1 LGNDERLQARGK
13 EVTMSLFRY
22 KGSKVWTMDFQFRG
36 QRIRETTGTS
46 SKTLAAEIQ
55 RKRRRDLEEGAAGI
69 KKRQQPRLLSI
80 AAEAWI
86 ESKQRKVSVR
96 SIAIERANL
105 KHILPELG
113 RNLVTD
119 IEAKDISR
127 YQKKRLDEG
136 ASPKTVNLE
145 IATLRAILK
154 RHGAWASLQPEVTM
168 LTVHDDVGKALTADE
183 ERALL
188 VACGKSR
195 SRSLLPFVTLLIET
209 GARYNTV
216 RTLRWKN
223 IDFDN
228 RCLQFGKD
236 KTANGSGRFVPLNP
250 RATSILGFWATN
262 FPGRKPEHY
271 VFPSERFGLDGE
283 AGYLRGEVVPYNTDP
298 NKPMGSW
305 KTAWQQARKNA
316 GMALAGSPEKTDDVP
331 PLACRFH
338 DCRHTAVSRMLDAGT
353 PLPKVAKIVGWSP
366 ATMVRMAA
374 RYGHFALEELR
385 GAVESI
391 SRSGIPTG
399 SPVFSPVSEEASRK
413 RSN

>member
-1 LGNDERLQARGK
+1 MHSSPDQPCQTTADANFAALQHGEPFPDDSQISLVEIAERSRHPSP
-13 EVTMSLFRY
+13 V
-22 KGSKVWTMDFQFRG
+22 
-36 QRIRETTGTS
+36 
-46 SKTLAAEIQ
+46 
-55 RKRRRDLEEGAAGI
+55 LEY
-69 KKRQQPRLLSI
+69 
-80 AAEAWI
+80 
-86 ESKQRKVSVR
+86 KVSVISTLRRVSER
-96 SIAIERANL
+96 SIAIERANM
-105 KHILPELG
+105 KHILPVLG
-113 RNLVTD
+113 RKLVTD

-127 YQKKRLDEG
+127 YQKSRLDEN
-136 ASPKTVNLE
+136 ASPKTINLE

-168 LTVHDDVGKALTADE
+168 LTVHDDVGKALTSEE

-188 VACGKSR
+188 EACGRSR

-216 RTLRWKN
+216 RMLKWKH
-223 IDFDN
+223 IDFEN
-228 RCLQFGKD
+228 RCLKFGKD
-236 KTANGSGRFVPLNP
+236 KTASGSGRVIPLNP
-250 RATSILGFWATN
+250 RAVSVLGFWATN
-262 FPGRKPEHY
+262 FPDRKPEHH
-271 VFPSERFGLDGE
+271 VFPSEKFGLDGE

-305 KTAWQQARKNA
+305 KTAWQHARKNA
-316 GMALAGSPEKTDDVP
+316 GITLAANLENTDDIP

-338 DCRHTAVSRMLDAGT
+338 DCRHTAVSRMLDAGV
-353 PLPKVAKIVGWSP
+353 PLAKVAKIVGWSP

-399 SPVFSPVSEEASRK
+399 SPVFSPVSENASRRK
-413 RSN
+413 SN

>member
-1 LGNDERLQARGK
+1 
-13 EVTMSLFRY
+13 MSLFRY
-22 KGSKVWTMDFQFRG
+22 KGSRVWTMDFHFHG
-36 QRIRETTGTS
+36 QRIRESTGTS
-46 SKTLAAEIQ
+46 SKTLATEIE
-55 RKRRRDLEEGAAGI
+55 RKRRRGLEEGSAGI
-69 KKRQQPRLLSI
+69 KKRQQPRLLSV
-80 AAEAWI
+80 ASEAWI
-86 ESKQRKVSVR
+86 ESKQRKVSER

-105 KHILPELG
+105 KHLLPELG
-113 RNLVTD
+113 RKLVTD
-119 IEAKDISR
+119 IEAKDIAR
-127 YQKKRLDEG
+127 YQRKRLDEG

-188 VACGKSR
+188 YACGKSR

-236 KTANGSGRFVPLNP
+236 KTATGSGRVIPLNP
-250 RATSILGFWATN
+250 RAMNILGFWATN
-262 FPGRKPEHY
+262 FPDRKPEHY

-283 AGYLRGEVVPYNTDP
+283 AGYLRGDVVPYNTDP

-305 KTAWQQARKNA
+305 KTAWQHARKNA
-316 GMALAGSPEKTDDVP
+316 GIALAGNPEKTDEVP

-374 RYGHFALEELR
+374 RYGHFSLEELR

-391 SRSGIPTG
+391 SRGGIPTG
-399 SPVFSPVSEEASRK
+399 SPVFPPVSGEASGR